1 MNPTGKMFFFVK
13 KLGAFFTSPRLKTV
27 TTPASN
33 GTLDGI
39 TKGWS
44 AAAAA
49 DAAVAADRDLDLVET
64 DSCSV
69 AAVDAV
75 AGER

>member
-33 GTLDGI
+33 GTPDGI

>member
-49 DAAVAADRDLDLVET
+49 AAVAADRDLDLVET

-69 AAVDAV
+69 AAVDAA

>member
-1 MNPTGKMFFFVK
+1 MFFFVK

-49 DAAVAADRDLDLVET
+49 AAVAADRDLDLVET

-69 AAVDAV
+69 AAVDAA

>member
-33 GTLDGI
+33 GTPDGI

-64 DSCSV
+64 ESCSV